1 MTYRFT
7 QTESAGTV
15 GLRSREAGVARQPR
29 KRTYDLNLVRLRR
42 LSDGAQTDCSR
53 SPQPHAAARPGR
65 PSRLLEVL
73 IVVDA
78 EHHDPGF
85 GKVTGDVAGGGDPVE
100 DRHANVHH
108 HYVRS
113 ELSRERDTLCPVA
126 GLPDDG
132 EPDVLEQGP

>member
-53 SPQPHAAARPGR
+53 SPQPHAAAGLGR
-65 PSRLLEVL
+65 WTQPPRVASRTAAATAAGETPLVRKLL
-73 IVVDA
+73 A
-78 EHHDPGF
+78 P
-85 GKVTGDVAGGGDPVE
+85 A
-100 DRHANVHH
+100 AQAASS
-108 HYVRS
+108 RS
-113 ELSRERDTLCPVA
+113 
-126 GLPDDG
+126 
-132 EPDVLEQGP
+132 